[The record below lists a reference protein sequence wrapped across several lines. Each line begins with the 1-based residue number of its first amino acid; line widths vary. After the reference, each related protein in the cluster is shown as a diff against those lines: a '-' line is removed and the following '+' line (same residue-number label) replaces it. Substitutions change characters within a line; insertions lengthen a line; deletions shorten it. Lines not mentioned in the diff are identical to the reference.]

1 VLVISRRPGEKIFL
15 GREIQITILE
25 IKEGNVRL
33 GIEAPPEVK
42 ILRGEL
48 YQAVRE
54 ENIRAQQDLTPETKQ
69 GLVNLWK
76 EKRGKVEK

>member
-1 VLVISRRPGEKIFL
+1 MLVISRRPGEKIFL
-15 GREIQITILE
+15 DREIQITILE

-33 GIEAPPEVK
+33 GIEAPSEVK

-69 GLVNLWK
+69 GLVNFWK
-76 EKRGKVEK
+76 EKKGGRL

>member
-1 VLVISRRPGEKIFL
+1 MLVISRRPGEKIFL

-33 GIEAPPEVK
+33 GIEAPLEVK

>member
-33 GIEAPPEVK
+33 GIEAPLEVK

>member
-1 VLVISRRPGEKIFL
+1 MLVISRRPGEKIFL
-15 GREIQITILE
+15 GQEIQITILE

-69 GLVNLWK
+69 DLVNLWK
-76 EKRGKVEK
+76 EKRGKVKK

>member
-1 VLVISRRPGEKIFL
+1 MLVISRRTGEKIFL

-48 YQAVRE
+48 YQAVKE
-54 ENIRAQQDLTPETKQ
+54 ENIRAQQGLTPETRQ
-69 GLVNLWK
+69 GLENLWK
-76 EKRGKVEK
+76 EKKGKVEK

>member
-1 VLVISRRPGEKIFL
+1 
-15 GREIQITILE
+15 
-25 IKEGNVRL
+25 L
-33 GIEAPPEVK
+33 GIEAPLEVK

>member
-1 VLVISRRPGEKIFL
+1 MLVISRRPGEKIFL